1 MVRTGLFA
9 TAVFTFIFAWNEFLF
24 ALILTR
30 TEVLTF
36 PVQVSHYFGQQQIFW
51 AKIGAMS
58 VLGTMPVFVTVA
70 MAQRLLVRGISLG
83 AVKG

>member
-1 MVRTGLFA
+1 M
-9 TAVFTFIFAWNEFLF
+9 
-24 ALILTR
+24 ILTR

-36 PVQVSHYFGQQQIFW
+36 PVQITHYFGQQQTFW

-58 VLGTMPVFVTVA
+58 LVGALPVFFVVA
-70 MAQRLLVRGISLG
+70 MAQKLLVRGISMG